1 MDKNFGTKIATPL
14 DIKLSLVQN
23 SQHST
28 AQHSTA
34 QHSTAQHSTSY
45 NFTRNNISGYL
56 YFKSNN
62 SIFSNWKT
70 ARIRR
75 QNVSSYLGFSYFKHL
90 FGGIK

>member
-34 QHSTAQHSTSY
+34 QHSTAQHSTAQHS
-45 NFTRNNISGYL
+45 TAQAITL
-56 YFKSNN
+56 LEI
-62 SIFSNWKT
+62 IFRDICILNQ
-70 ARIRR
+70 II
-75 QNVSSYLGFSYFKHL
+75 QFSQTGKL
-90 FGGIK
+90 PG